1 MAGIEEEI
9 RKPTEEP
16 GAEPHGFEAESLQTD
31 LPGNAGITKP
41 SESRDTAAVPP
52 PSSALPD
59 TAAEPQP
66 PEEDALPARTPAHE
80 NMPDKDMPAAGGQD
94 FTAPQNQALA
104 AKPAKPRSLFPA
116 LAATALAGALLGVG
130 GSYGLRFLEAGH
142 TPLPGSD
149 DRVKE
154 LDARLDAIEGK
165 EAAASQGARS
175 ALSALESRVAGAEE
189 AARKAAELATA
200 AEAAAQKATAA
211 RSEIQESPGRSGA
224 SSEVRDLGPLEARLA
239 ALEQKVAQAGPGA
252 APKTSVR
259 AEPEMDSAAAK
270 ESARAQQIAIVA
282 GDVLRKIDHGEDFS
296 ADLTALESLGVSQ
309 PALASLREASAS
321 AVASERELAAQFSEL
336 SGKMIE
342 AEQAASAG
350 QEENLLDRLTRNAKS
365 WVNVRRVGDRSG
377 ADVQSVAARIESA
390 LADHDIAAAYNFFEE
405 LPDVAKKV
413 GLRWGEA
420 LKLRLDALNA
430 AKSIEAEAVATLG
443 KPKP

>member
-16 GAEPHGFEAESLQTD
+16 GGEPHGFEAESLQTD

-66 PEEDALPARTPAHE
+66 PEEDALPALTPAHE
-80 NMPDKDMPAAGGQD
+80 KMPDKDTPAAGGQD
-94 FTAPQNQALA
+94 FTAPQTQALA

-116 LAATALAGALLGVG
+116 LVATALAGALLGLG

-175 ALSALESRVAGAEE
+175 ALSVLESRVAGAEE

-200 AEAAAQKATAA
+200 AEAAAQKVATA
-211 RSEIQESPGRSGA
+211 RSEIQESPGGSGA
-224 SSEVRDLGPLEARLA
+224 SSELRDLGPLKARLA
-239 ALEQKVAQAGPGA
+239 VLEQKVTQAGPGA

-259 AEPEMDSAAAK
+259 AEPEMESAAAK

-309 PALASLREASAS
+309 PALAPLRGASAS
-321 AVASERELAAQFSEL
+321 AVVSERELAAQFSEL

-350 QEENLLDRLTRNAKS
+350 QEQNLLDRLTRNAKS

-390 LADHDIAAAYNFFEE
+390 LADHDIDAAYNSFKE